1 MTKQADDDVGRVFPD
16 GTVSKPL
23 TNADRARIEQ
33 GTGIAAEILSRAGAD
48 RNSIVNTVPAGSH
61 AGGTAAIGAGELR
74 EGRRRR
80 AALPG
85 RGVPSGGLVAVAAH
99 GRSFYREPIEA
110 AFRAVPKRYVI
121 GYRIEFWPRNERA
134 VGRLLRRAGL
144 SEVETKRV
152 SWVETHPGPAE
163 AYSFFSGTGGTWWLS
178 KFPAPAPRKAL
189 SRKIR
194 DYFERNRITHITQDV
209 VLAYGVRRSGT

>member
-1 MTKQADDDVGRVFPD
+1 MQA
-16 GTVSKPL
+16 
-23 TNADRARIEQ
+23 
-33 GTGIAAEILSRAGAD
+33 
-48 RNSIVNTVPAGSH
+48 
-61 AGGTAAIGAGELR
+61 
-74 EGRRRR
+74 GRRRSGQVSFAR
-80 AALPG
+80 VDADALPYRDAG
-85 RGVPSGGLVAVAAH
+85 FPPAVSSMVFAFLPHQAHALREMARVVRPGGLVAVAAH